1 MPKNRKGD
9 TPKGKMPVPVQ
20 LPSGNWRCRVS
31 YTDEDGVT
39 HKESFTEKTFMLSQA
54 KALAW
59 KAGIIKELELKKDL
73 TLDQAITEY
82 IESLTSRKASPA
94 TIRDYESRRKNSYP
108 MIINKR
114 LSRLSLLDV
123 QRQLDARART
133 VSPKSVKNDYAL
145 LSAILTLYRED
156 LNLKKIKLPERDDV
170 EMVIPDDDQVRILM
184 EAAKPDKDLYCAVL
198 LAATA
203 GLRRSE
209 ICALTW
215 SDLDTETG
223 ALNISKALVK
233 NEFNDWI
240 LKGPKKKSS
249 ERVISI
255 EPEVIAELQKNRTGF
270 KSIVNLNPDQ
280 VTNRF
285 CHLRDALGMDE
296 IRFHNLRHY
305 KASVM
310 LCLGIPLEV
319 ARRILG
325 HRTDNMIKRVY
336 GHLVSG
342 AKTEVQ
348 ERIQNHT
355 VALLNGEKIVY
366 LPQALPRAVEK

>member
-1 MPKNRKGD
+1 MAKKID
-9 TPKGKMPVPVQ
+9 IPKGKMPTPEL
-20 LPSGNWRCRVS
+20 LPSGKWRCRVS
-31 YTDEDGVT
+31 YTDEDGIQ
-39 HKESFTEKTFMLSQA
+39 HKASYVEKTYVEAQA

-59 KAGIIKELELKKDL
+59 KTGIIKELELRKDL

-82 IESLTSRKASPA
+82 IGSLAARKASPA

-108 MIINKR
+108 LILNKR
-114 LSRLSLLDV
+114 LSRLTLLDI
-123 QRQLDARART
+123 QRQLDARARE
-133 VSPKSVKNDYAL
+133 VSPKSVKNDYAM

-156 LNLKKIKLPERDDV
+156 LNLKKIKLPERDDA
-170 EMVIPDDDQVRILM
+170 EMIIPDDDQVRVLM
-184 EAAKPDKDLYCAVL
+184 DAAKPDKDLYCAVL

-215 SDLDTETG
+215 SDINVETG
-223 ALNISKALVK
+223 AVKIEKALVK
-233 NEFNDWI
+233 NEYNDWI

-249 ERVISI
+249 ERVITL
-255 EPEVIAELQKNRTGF
+255 EPEVVAELQKNRTGF

-285 CHLRDALGMDE
+285 CRLRDALGMDD

-342 AKTEVQ
+342 VKSEAQ
-348 ERIQNHT
+348 ERIHSHT
-355 VALLNGEKIVY
+355 VALLNGSKITY
-366 LPQALPRAVEK
+366 LPQALPQAGEN

>member
-1 MPKNRKGD
+1 MKKENAPS
-9 TPKGKMPVPVQ
+9 GKMPTPTQ

-31 YTDEDGVT
+31 FTDEDGIQ
-39 HKESFTEKTFMLSQA
+39 HKASFTEKTFLLAQS

-59 KAGIIKELELKKDL
+59 KTGIIKEIEQKKDL
-73 TLDQAITEY
+73 TLDKAITEY
-82 IESLTSRKASPA
+82 IEALSARKSSPA
-94 TIRDYESRRKNSYP
+94 TIRDYESRRKNSYSL
-108 MIINKR
+108 ILNKR
-114 LSRLSLLDV
+114 ISRITLLDV
-123 QRQLDARART
+123 QRQLDIRARD
-133 VSPKSVKNDYAL
+133 VSPKSVKNDFAL
-145 LSAILTLYRED
+145 LSAVLTLYRED
-156 LNLKKIKLPERDDV
+156 LNLKKIKLPERDDT
-170 EMVIPDDDQVRILM
+170 EMVIPDDDQVRLLM
-184 EAAKPDKDLYCAVL
+184 ESAKPDKDLYCAVL
-198 LAATA
+198 LAATV

-215 SDLDTETG
+215 ADIDTEAGTV
-223 ALNISKALVK
+223 NISKALVK

-249 ERVISI
+249 ERIISI
-255 EPEVIAELQKNRTGF
+255 EPEVIAELQKNRSGF

-305 KASVM
+305 KASVL

-325 HRTDNMIKRVY
+325 HKTDNMIKRVY

-342 AKTEVQ
+342 AKTEAE
-348 ERIQNHT
+348 ERIANHT
-355 VALLNGEKIVY
+355 TALLNGQKIVY
-366 LPQALPRAVEK
+366 LPHTLPRASEK